1 MRRTI
6 DQQRPLVAI
15 PATHEHA
22 RELRVMGAVLDALP
36 QAAERVREALL
47 AGGID
52 AGRGREGMSAE
63 QVLRALLAKQMNR
76 WSYEELAFHLGDS
89 VVYRAFC
96 GIGIADQAPSRSTL
110 QRNLKAIAAEVME
123 AIHRM
128 TVLHAQAVGM
138 ENGERIRT
146 DSTVIEAAIH
156 EPTDSSLLWDCV
168 RVLVRLVRQAEA
180 YVDVHFTNHRRV
192 AKRRA
197 LQIRNVATMEQRIP
211 LYQDL
216 LKVTDETTRTAEHIA
231 ARLVD
236 ETRRKSAARK
246 ARALAGEIDHYA
258 ELARRVMKQ
267 TRQRLFLGQSVP
279 STEKVVSIF
288 EPHTD
293 IIIKDR
299 RETLYGHKVFLTTGA
314 SGLVLD
320 LLLPAGNPSDATL
333 AVSAVQRQKDL
344 YGRPPKQACF
354 DGGFTSHAN
363 LTALKDLGVTDVVF
377 CKAKG
382 IPIAE
387 MAQSSWVYRKLR
399 HFRAGIEASI
409 SFLKRCFGWDR
420 CTWRGWSSFNTYA
433 WASVL
438 AANVLMLAR
447 HLIG

>member
-1 MRRTI
+1 MRKI
-6 DQQRPLVAI
+6 IEPQQPLVAI
-15 PATHEHA
+15 PAAHEHA
-22 RELRVMGAVLDALP
+22 RELRAMGAVLDGLP
-36 QAAERVREALL
+36 ETASRVHRALL
-47 AGGID
+47 AGGVD
-52 AGRGREGMSAE
+52 AARGREGMSAQ

-96 GIGIADQAPSRSTL
+96 GIGIADEGPSRSTL
-110 QRNLKAIAAEVME
+110 QRNLKAIPAEVME
-123 AIHRM
+123 AIHREV
-128 TVLHAQAVGM
+128 VLHAQALGI
-138 ENGERIRT
+138 ENGERVRT

-156 EPTDSSLLWDCV
+156 DPTDSSLLWDCV

-180 YVDVHFTNHRRV
+180 HVAVHFTDHRRV

-197 LQIRNVATMEQRIP
+197 LQIRNVGTMEQRTP

-216 LKVTDETTRTAEHIA
+216 LKVTDETTRTAEHVA
-231 ARLVD
+231 ARLVA
-236 ETRRKSAARK
+236 ERPRKRAARK
-246 ARALAGEIDHYA
+246 VRALAGELERYA

-267 TRQRLFLGQSVP
+267 TRQRVFLGQSVP

-293 IIIKDR
+293 IIVKDR

-333 AVSAVQRQKDL
+333 AVSSVQRQKDL
-344 YGRPPKQACF
+344 FGRPPKQTCF

-363 LTALKDLGVTDVVF
+363 LVALKELGVTDVVF

-387 MAQSSWVYRKLR
+387 MARSSWIYRKLR
-399 HFRAGIEASI
+399 HFRAGIEAGI
-409 SFLKRCFGWDR
+409 SFLKRSFGWDR
-420 CTWRGWSSFNTYA
+420 CTWRGWPSFTTYA

-447 HLIG
+447 HLLA